1 MIESNLYFGEEYEYD
16 FFIGREEKEEKK
28 IYTYYEEN
36 EEMKCMQST
45 ESESKKDTE
54 NGKNNNESQKMN
66 IEYGITKIIENYN
79 ENQESV
85 FTNTI
90 DSKVN
95 KGNDI
100 LMDNISDFDI
110 NKSKNIN
117 SVNLNLKSGNEQS
130 GFTSNTFTKKRGRN
144 KTGNT
149 GGVHNKYSD
158 DNVRRKCKHLV
169 LNSVFKFINDKL
181 SSIYPMINKGIFT
194 KKLQTINQRQI
205 ANATIEFN
213 KKFLHKKLKD
223 IFSDD
228 ISKRYTNF
236 LPDHN
241 KKLINY
247 LVNEEDKEK
256 KEYFTELFNLTF
268 LNCLE
273 HFRGTANYF
282 YLEGLATFEDIKIN
296 SEWEDDYS
304 EILSNYL
311 MKYEI
316 IINNKKERSAFSYD
330 Y

>member
-16 FFIGREEKEEKK
+16 FFTSREEKEEKK

-100 LMDNISDFDI
+100 LMENISDFDI

-247 LVNEEDKEK
+247 LINEEDKEK